1 MSGVVA
7 LQMDTWSG
15 PFDAGLRE
23 QAIAELEAGRVLFLP
38 ALEFAL
44 SPSEVDWVRAAAQE
58 ARDGEGGKSVSYD
71 PATGVCKAGPLSE
84 ALVDRLAETMA
95 RFSQLATGLVEGLF
109 PAYAPGLEPA
119 RASFRP
125 VEVEGRS
132 QSWRKDDRRLHV
144 DAFPSRPLGGRRIL
158 RVFSNVDPAGQPR
171 SWRLGEPF
179 EAHAR
184 RFQSRLPRPSR
195 SRAFMLSR
203 LGLTRGRQTSYDQ
216 LMLGLHDAAKRDP
229 AYQSAAEAHLQDFP
243 AGSSWIVYTDQTPHA
258 ALAGCC
264 ALEQTFHVRPDVMV
278 DPGSAPLAV
287 LERLMG
293 RPLV

>member
-7 LQMDTWSG
+7 LQTQTWSG
-15 PFDAGLRE
+15 PFDEDLRR

-38 ALEFAL
+38 ELPFAL
-44 SPSEVDWVRAAAQE
+44 SPSELDWVKAAAEE
-58 ARDGEGGKSVSYD
+58 APDGEGAKSASYD
-71 PATGVCKAGPLSE
+71 PATGRCKAGPLSE
-84 ALVDRLAETMA
+84 ALAERLAETMA
-95 RFSQLATGLVEGLF
+95 RYSRLAKELVEGLF
-109 PAYAPGLEPA
+109 PEYAPGLEPA
-119 RASFRP
+119 RTSFRP

-132 QSWRKDDRRLHV
+132 QSWRHDDRRLHV
-144 DAFPSRPLGGRRIL
+144 DAFPSRPMAGRRIL

-203 LGLTRGRQTSYDQ
+203 LGLTHGRQTSYDQ

-229 AYQSAAEAHLQDFP
+229 EYQSAADAHLQDFP
-243 AGSSWIVYTDQTPHA
+243 AGTSWIVYTDQTPHA
-258 ALAGCC
+258 ALAGSC
-264 ALEQTFHVRPDVMV
+264 AFEQTFHVRPEVLAN
-278 DPGSAPLAV
+278 PGSAPLAI